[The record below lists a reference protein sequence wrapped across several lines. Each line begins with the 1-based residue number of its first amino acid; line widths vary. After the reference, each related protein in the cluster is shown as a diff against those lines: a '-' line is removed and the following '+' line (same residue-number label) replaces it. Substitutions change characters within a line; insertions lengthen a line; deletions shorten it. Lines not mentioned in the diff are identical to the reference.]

1 MADNDT
7 SKPSGFAIHEDRVVI
22 RPATKPDG
30 SDRRTVIVRDH
41 SILDRTD
48 HGAGPSLLHDYTR
61 HMRVEY
67 VGIASVPVKQFNG
80 MVADEVFEFV
90 IPVQSLSAAFAF
102 LDDKTKTDALVMAAG
117 DAHRQ
122 KRQQAAIAAGARGGL
137 LLPSGGLKP

>member
-7 SKPSGFAIHEDRVVI
+7 SKPAGFAIYDDRVVI
-22 RPATKPDG
+22 RPGTKPDR
-30 SDRRTVIVRDH
+30 SDRRTVIVRQH
-41 SILDRTD
+41 AILDRTD
-48 HGAGPSLLHDYTR
+48 LGLGSPLMRDYTR
-61 HMRVEY
+61 QLDVEY

-102 LDDKTKTDALVMAAG
+102 LDDPAKVDALVRAAG

-137 LLPSGGLKP
+137 LLPSGGLNP